1 MKQRMTQKINCN
13 QHESYGGTL
22 PGALVSI
29 LAFSMPHFNDVFS
42 STSSPPDRE
51 LLQGAWSVEGA
62 PELFTE

>member
-42 STSSPPDRE
+42 STSSPIP
-51 LLQGAWSVEGA
+51 WA
-62 PELFTE
+62 PSITGTMSNLTPGL